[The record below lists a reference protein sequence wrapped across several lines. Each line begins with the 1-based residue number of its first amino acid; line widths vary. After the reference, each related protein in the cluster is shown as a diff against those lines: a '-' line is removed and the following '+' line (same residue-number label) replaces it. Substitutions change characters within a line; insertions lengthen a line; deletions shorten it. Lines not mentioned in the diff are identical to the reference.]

1 VRVREGTVRLDLGV
15 GGRFRWYSDA
25 WPDGEGCMLQHTK
38 GDPSERRP
46 LDKCQGVVGSGQGKE
61 GESKNGGRG
70 LKRSGE
76 WEKRAGLGPSGV
88 GSEDGRLQ
96 FNWPSARIQFT
107 CTRVPP

>member
-1 VRVREGTVRLDLGV
+1 
-15 GGRFRWYSDA
+15 
-25 WPDGEGCMLQHTK
+25 MLQHTK

-46 LDKCQGVVGSGQGKE
+46 LDKYQGVVGSGQGKE
-61 GESKNGGRG
+61 GESKKWGRG

-96 FNWPSARIQFT
+96 FNWSSVRIQLHSRASMNVRAGPT
-107 CTRVPP
+107 LADDQNGMP